1 MKRKIVDDALRAAL
15 RDEIGRLP
23 LVRPSEEAIS
33 RATEQGTE
41 RASDQAPRRTPSR
54 TRRRVQTDR
63 LAFLPVAA
71 VGLLFLTAGLS
82 NGLSAAGLGSPRDD
96 SLAAGLDL
104 SLPKDPEAA
113 FASFLR
119 GVRLDS

>member
-82 NGLSAAGLGSPRDD
+82 TAGLGSPRDD